1 MAVIDPLPPGLA
13 KALGE
18 FPRPGERNH
27 WLFQVA
33 VAARG
38 GASPDRVRAFL
49 HRVIQACGWTDRDFG
64 PEIDRAVRRAFQQR
78 VGTPALRRPLAVS
91 QTPHASLRQTPW
103 PNRDPQ
109 LQRELIAKDP
119 IFDLT
124 AQPDISTEAILD
136 TLYRPDELLCLA
148 HNHKDAFTAP
158 REKWRGREAGFQYLV
173 ASPMRALRGLTQD
186 GKPSSRCHGNA
197 TLNRR
202 YQVVEFDEGTLED
215 QAAILSALHSKRAP
229 LFMVVW
235 SGSKS
240 LHGWFDVR
248 HLTEAEKRQFFAF
261 ACRCGADR
269 TLWDQSKL
277 VRMPGGIRSSNKE
290 RQAVLYFNPSL
301 LLHGTTTPNTTVHQS
316 TATALNTPSH
326 LGECAR
332 AASRA
337 AAAHRALRCLQFR
350 LTGRV
355 GALAHSQLTAHAVYR
370 AQLHRA
376 SRKGSSRKGQHSR
389 RGYDRARP
397 THQYP
402 RPGGHW

>member
-1 MAVIDPLPPGLA
+1 MAIIDPLPPGLA

-38 GASPDRVRAFL
+38 GASPDRVRVFL

-64 PEIDRAVRRAFQQR
+64 PEIDRAVRRAFQKK
-78 VGTPALRRPLAVS
+78 VGTTALRRPLSAPGPS
-91 QTPHASLRQTPW
+91 GAPLKRTPCPK
-103 PNRDPQ
+103 RDPQ
-109 LQRELIAKDP
+109 LRRELIATNP
-119 IFDLT
+119 VFDLS
-124 AQPDISTEAILD
+124 AKPDISTEAILD
-136 TLYRPDELLCLA
+136 ALYRSDELLCLA

-158 REKWRGREAGFQYLV
+158 RGKWRGREAGFQYIV
-173 ASPMRALRGLTQD
+173 ASPMRSLRGLTQD

-202 YQVVEFDEGTLED
+202 YQVVEFDEGTLEE
-215 QAAILSALHSKRAP
+215 QAAILSALHSERAP

-277 VRMPGGIRSSNKE
+277 VRMPGGIRCSNNQS
-290 RQAVLYFNPSL
+290 QAVLYFNPSL
-301 LLHGTTTPNTTVHQS
+301 LLHGTTTPNSSVHQS

-337 AAAHRALRCLQFR
+337 TAAHRALRGLQFR
-350 LTGRV
+350 LVGRV
-355 GALAHSQLTAHAVYR
+355 GILAHSQLTAHAVYR

-376 SRKGSSRKGQHSR
+376 TRKGSSRKGQHPR
-389 RGYDRARP
+389 RRHYRAGP